1 VVFGPM
7 SPKSSMTMKLH
18 RAKAKAKEEKERKE
32 QEAHD
37 MLQGLVPAK
46 PLSKQ
51 RDTASTESD
60 DESYFSRRRRHRG
73 DDSDSDEP
81 TEDLPDRFDKH
92 GKPLDE
98 RSTRS
103 RGWTSRKG
111 DFEYKPKHRDDL
123 DIKGAWQVAGT
134 DGEAV
139 EKIVRGVTG
148 ALEGKGGWLG
158 ILGTV
163 LGGLQQ
169 PDQREAID
177 DGRRDERR
185 RRRRHRD

>member
-1 VVFGPM
+1 M
-7 SPKSSMTMKLH
+7 SPMSSMTMKLH
-18 RAKAKAKEEKERKE
+18 RAKAKAKEEKEKKE

-37 MLQGLVPAK
+37 MLQGLVTTK
-46 PLSKQ
+46 PRSKQ
-51 RDTASTESD
+51 RDTSESD
-60 DESYFSRRRRHRG
+60 DESYFNPRRRRRG
-73 DDSDSDEP
+73 DGSSSDEAV
-81 TEDLPDRFDKH
+81 EDLPDRFDKQ

-103 RGWTSRKG
+103 RGWTSRRG
-111 DFEYKPKHRDDL
+111 DFEYKPKRRNDM

-139 EKIVRGVTG
+139 EQIVRGVTG

-158 ILGTV
+158 ILGNV

-177 DGRRDERR
+177 DGRSDERR